1 MPAGAGAKAASVTEG
16 PACVRACT
24 CACVHLCVRTPV
36 RARTPVRVRGCGVI
50 LSPSLV
56 LVGYD
61 AGSLL
66 TMGHGLWWITGCEAL
81 GPALAFPVPQFPW
94 M

>member
-1 MPAGAGAKAASVTEG
+1 MPAGAGAKAASITKG
-16 PACVRACT
+16 PACVRAPVHACT
-24 CACVHLCVRTPV
+24 CVCVHLCVH
-36 RARTPVRVRGCGVI
+36 TPVRVRGCGVI

-66 TMGHGLWWITGCEAL
+66 TMGHGLWWITGCEDL